1 MRRWTAVL
9 ALVLVILAGVAIG
22 VGAYHAGYNHGLEAS
37 GRVTQIV
44 REVGPGGFGFG
55 FILFPLFFFLL
66 FFVVIRSIFWGRF
79 GGPGRWGPGHG
90 EHGEWREPRRFE
102 DNRKIGR
109 AHV

>member
-66 FFVVIRSIFWGRF
+66 QWPLVHGLAVLVGLLRGQSVAWLF
-79 GGPGRWGPGHG
+79 GGFSLGAPLW
-90 EHGEWREPRRFE
+90 
-102 DNRKIGR
+102 
-109 AHV
+109 